1 MEIKEFNLNVPWGV
15 IAVKAWGNS
24 DDKPV
29 LAVHGRQDNAGSYD
43 RLIPLLP
50 KCFYYVCIDLPGHGK
65 SSHYPIG
72 MIPDF
77 YDLLHSVKRVVDM
90 LEWNEFIFMGHSLA
104 ARLGL
109 HFAAIYPEQISK
121 LIMLDAID
129 SENIPPDMYKYW
141 FKIHHQEFMR
151 VENLIMYG
159 TPPKYTYEQLVDL
172 YKRNRGL
179 SEKAV
184 HPLLKRAIV
193 QNSDGTLNLGMDQR
207 IKQLQWPAM
216 DNNYR
221 MKALVHKKAFPHLM
235 IFASESVDAGLK
247 KQHARLLNA
256 LRKNKL
262 FEEHVVKG
270 NHDVHNDN
278 PTAVAP
284 IIEKFL
290 LRLNHRL

>member
-1 MEIKEFNLNVPWGV
+1 
-15 IAVKAWGNS
+15 
-24 DDKPV
+24 
-29 LAVHGRQDNAGSYD
+29 
-43 RLIPLLP
+43 
-50 KCFYYVCIDLPGHGK
+50 
-65 SSHYPIG
+65 
-72 MIPDF
+72 
-77 YDLLHSVKRVVDM
+77 
-90 LEWNEFIFMGHSLA
+90 
-104 ARLGL
+104 
-109 HFAAIYPEQISK
+109 
-121 LIMLDAID
+121 
-129 SENIPPDMYKYW
+129 
-141 FKIHHQEFMR
+141 
-151 VENLIMYG
+151 MYG